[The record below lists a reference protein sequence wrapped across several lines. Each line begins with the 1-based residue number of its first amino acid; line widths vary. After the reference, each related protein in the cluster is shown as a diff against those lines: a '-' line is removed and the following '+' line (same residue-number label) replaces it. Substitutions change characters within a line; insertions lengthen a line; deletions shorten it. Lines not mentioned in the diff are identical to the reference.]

1 MKARRILY
9 LFGCIGLVLV
19 ACKKQFEIM
28 QEPPVD
34 GGVQVKQAGWGVQA
48 NDKYYSG
55 CITDA
60 TFGTGDFPDHS
71 SLVLTGS
78 DQAGNAFRIALDNG
92 GAGINAGNK
101 FAFESGN
108 ATMWYQT
115 QGALYTNFSTK
126 ASMFSFVVTQ
136 FNNNVIEG
144 DFVASLVDSLT
155 NRVVQI
161 TAGQLKATIY
171 GGQQCGAVVL
181 PAQADTS
188 KAVVD
193 STSTPVLA
201 GDYTQ
206 NQLLT
211 GANYLTL
218 MLDVQKTGPYTI
230 SSPKINGMEFAA
242 SGLFVHTGLTT
253 VRVAIVGTPQ
263 VVGNTII
270 PVSLNG
276 VQLYTPQVP
285 VVASSIA
292 MAEYFPV
299 SGGSTC
305 SSYNVNG
312 VYETGSQMLVDN
324 YIEVFV
330 NVTRTGVYS
339 FNTQTVNGIKFTGSG
354 NFTQT
359 GKQLIKLDCVGTPQA
374 AGKTIIP
381 FVMNNITC
389 NFVVDILPG

>member
-9 LFGCIGLVLV
+9 LFGCIGLLLV

-28 QEPPVD
+28 QEPPVN
-34 GGVQVKQAGWGVQA
+34 GGMQVKQAGWGVQV
-48 NDKYYSG
+48 NDKYYAG

-60 TFGTGDFPDHS
+60 TFGTGDFPGHS

-78 DQAGNAFRIALDNG
+78 DQAGNAFRIALNNG
-92 GAGINAGNK
+92 DAGISAGSK
-101 FAFESGN
+101 YTFENGN
-108 ATMWYQT
+108 ASMWFQT

-136 FNNNVIEG
+136 FNDNVIEG

-155 NRVVQI
+155 NHVVQI

-171 GGQQCGAVVL
+171 GGQQCGAVML

-188 KAVVD
+188 KAILD
-193 STSTPVLA
+193 STNAPGLT
-201 GDYTQ
+201 GEYTQ
-206 NQLLT
+206 NELLN

-218 MLDVQKTGPYTI
+218 ILDVQKTGPFTI

-242 SGLFVHTGLTT
+242 SGLFVHTGLTA
-253 VRVAIVGTPQ
+253 VRVAVVGTPL
-263 VVGNTII
+263 VVGTTVI
-270 PVSLNG
+270 PVNLNG
-276 VQLYTPQVP
+276 GQVYVSHIP

-292 MAEYFPV
+292 LAEYFLIT
-299 SGGSTC
+299 GGSTC
-305 SSYNVNG
+305 SSYNANG
-312 VYETGSQMLVDN
+312 VYETGSLMAIGN
-324 YIEVFV
+324 NIEVFV
-330 NVTRTGVYS
+330 NVTHIGTYTFS
-339 FNTQTVNGIKFTGSG
+339 TQTVNGIRFTGSG

-359 GKQLIKLDCVGTPQA
+359 GKQLLKLDCVGTPQA
-374 AGKTIIP
+374 AGNTIIP

-389 NFVVDILPG
+389 NFVVNILPG